1 MTAYM
6 RVVDGRIELV
16 FARDDAT
23 RLEDEDAKHL
33 LVLATETWHNLVWK
47 LRKSANRNTSLR
59 PNGDKSST
67 AHRVNDGPGT
77 CARL

>member
-1 MTAYM
+1 M
-6 RVVDGRIELV
+6 RVVDGRIGLA

-47 LRKSANRNTSLR
+47 IEEVSEQKYIVKAER
-59 PNGDKSST
+59 
-67 AHRVNDGPGT
+67 
-77 CARL
+77 

>member
-6 RVVDGRIELV
+6 RVVDGRIGLV

-33 LVLATETWHNLVWK
+33 LVLATATWHNLVWK
-47 LRKSANRNTSLR
+47 IEEVSEQKYIVKAER
-59 PNGDKSST
+59 
-67 AHRVNDGPGT
+67 
-77 CARL
+77 